1 MVTIPVF
8 AAGDMSLQRAYY
20 PRFLTETIQ
29 KACEWPQD
37 VHAVNLYFLRPVGP
51 IRDMLIALKQ

>member
-1 MVTIPVF
+1 MVTIPFF
-8 AAGDMSLQRAYY
+8 AAGDMSFY
-20 PRFLTETIQ
+20 PKFLTETIQ

-37 VHAVNLYFLRPVGP
+37 VHAVNLYFLRPVDP